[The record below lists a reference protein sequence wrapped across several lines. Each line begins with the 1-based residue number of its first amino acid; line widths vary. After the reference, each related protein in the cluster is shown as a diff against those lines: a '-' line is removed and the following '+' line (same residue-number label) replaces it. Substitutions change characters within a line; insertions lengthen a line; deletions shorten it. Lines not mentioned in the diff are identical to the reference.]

1 MGFFIMKNVLKV
13 VFVIIGT
20 LIGAGFASGQ
30 EVYLFFFSYGMK
42 GLIGILISS
51 IIIGVVIYS
60 TFNILNKYKI
70 NTYKDFLNILIPKN
84 TKLKIIANFIINIFI
99 LITFFIM
106 IAGFGAY
113 FEQEIGINR
122 LVGSLVLAIITFIV
136 FMTSIKGVVKVNE
149 LLVPIL
155 IGFIFIIG
163 IISIKDTHI
172 LNLENYVIRTN
183 YTNFAL
189 SAVLYSSYNS
199 ILLIPVLITL
209 NNYVKNKKQI
219 FYISFI
225 SAIVTILLS
234 VIIFLLLVR
243 VDVAISKLE
252 MPVVYVV
259 SNIFKILRYIYGVI
273 ILGSIF
279 TTAISLGVSFL
290 QNTAKNKKGY
300 TQIAIIMC
308 ITSVIISKFGFSNLV
323 SLLYPIFGYLGL
335 IQILR
340 LCVIKISKVTVQ

>member
-1 MGFFIMKNVLKV
+1 MKNVLKV

-122 LVGSLVLAIITFIV
+122 LVGSLILAIITFIV

-149 LLVPIL
+149 LIVPIL
-155 IGFIFIIG
+155 IGFIFEMLDLVYIG
-163 IISIKDTHI
+163 IGLTTIGLFFQI
-172 LNLENYVIRTN
+172 
-183 YTNFAL
+183 
-189 SAVLYSSYNS
+189 
-199 ILLIPVLITL
+199 ITL
-209 NNYVKNKKQI
+209 PVEFNASKRAGKEIDAMHLANSEEKSGIKK
-219 FYISFI
+219 
-225 SAIVTILLS
+225 V
-234 VIIFLLLVR
+234 
-243 VDVAISKLE
+243 
-252 MPVVYVV
+252 
-259 SNIFKILRYIYGVI
+259 
-273 ILGSIF
+273 
-279 TTAISLGVSFL
+279 
-290 QNTAKNKKGY
+290 
-300 TQIAIIMC
+300 
-308 ITSVIISKFGFSNLV
+308 LV
-323 SLLYPIFGYLGL
+323 SAALTYVAGVLTSAL
-335 IQILR
+335 QILR
-340 LCVIKISKVTVQ
+340 LLLIASSDRD

>member
-51 IIIGVVIYS
+51 IISGVVIYS

-122 LVGSLVLAIITFIV
+122 LVGSLILAIITFIV

-149 LLVPIL
+149 LIVPIL

-163 IISIKDTHI
+163 IISIKNIHI

-225 SAIVTILLS
+225 SAIVTMLLS

-243 VDVAISKLE
+243 VDVDISKLE

-259 SNIFKILRYIYGVI
+259 SNMFKILRYIYGVI

-300 TQIAIIMC
+300 TQISIIMC

-340 LCVIKISKVTVQ
+340 LCVIKISKVTVR